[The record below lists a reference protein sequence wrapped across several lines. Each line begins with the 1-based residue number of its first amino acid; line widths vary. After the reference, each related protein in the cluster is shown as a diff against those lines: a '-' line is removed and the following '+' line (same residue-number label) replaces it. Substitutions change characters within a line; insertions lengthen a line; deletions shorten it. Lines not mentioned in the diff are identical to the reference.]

1 MEGNQW
7 GRIYQ
12 RVLRITQ
19 TRSSSACLLIARH
32 LVWGEA
38 MHLSRIR
45 VAMALSLALLVASA
59 CAEGPG
65 GRPGQ
70 SDGQNQATQ
79 SLIVSAKDFS
89 RSRFEDSTNV
99 TNRWFPLKPG
109 TQYVYTGHAFDDG
122 ERIRRRVVSTVTDLT
137 KVVAGV
143 EVRVVWDRDYDD
155 KELVEAELAFF
166 AQDAAGNVW
175 LLGEYPE
182 EYDDGELEKAPAWI
196 EGIKGAR
203 AGLAMKAEPGRPGTA
218 SYAQGFA
225 PAPLYWDDRARVY
238 KTGVRTCVP
247 VDCYDNVLVMEEF
260 ERRKPGAFQLKYYA
274 PDVGGVRVG
283 WRGPKEEEKETLVLA
298 NLVQLKESD
307 MAIVRREALA
317 LEKRAYKVS
326 NDVYGRTEPILQDA
340 TA

>member
-1 MEGNQW
+1 
-7 GRIYQ
+7 
-12 RVLRITQ
+12 
-19 TRSSSACLLIARH
+19 LLFH
-32 LVWGEA
+32 LVWREA
-38 MHLSRIR
+38 MHLSHIR
-45 VAMALSLALLVASA
+45 VATALALVPLVASA
-59 CAEGPG
+59 CAEDPG

-70 SDGQNQATQ
+70 SDGPNKAQQ

-283 WRGPKEEEKETLVLA
+283 WRGPEEEEKETLVLTD
-298 NLVQLKESD
+298 LVQLKESD
-307 MAIVRREALA
+307 LAIVRRKALA

-326 NDVYGRTEPILQDA
+326 NDVYGLTEAIQHNG

>member
-1 MEGNQW
+1 MQ
-7 GRIYQ
+7 
-12 RVLRITQ
+12 
-19 TRSSSACLLIARH
+19 
-32 LVWGEA
+32 
-38 MHLSRIR
+38 LSRIR
-45 VAMALSLALLVASA
+45 VATALALVLLVASA
-59 CAEGPG
+59 CGEDPG
-65 GRPGQ
+65 GKA
-70 SDGQNQATQ
+70 GQNDRPNKDPQ
-79 SLIVSAKDFS
+79 SRIVSAKDFS
-89 RSRFEDSTNV
+89 RSRFEDSTNI
-99 TNRWFPLKPG
+99 TNRWFPLQPG

-122 ERIRRRVVSTVTDLT
+122 ERVRRRVVSTVTDLT

-143 EVRVVWDRDYDD
+143 EVRVVWDRDYDND
-155 KELVEAELAFF
+155 ELVEAELAFF

-182 EYDDGELEKAPAWI
+182 EYEDGEFEKAPAWI

-203 AGLAMKAEPGRPGTA
+203 AGLAMKAEPDRLGKA

-283 WRGPKEEEKETLVLA
+283 WRGSKEEEKETLVLA
-298 NLVQLKESD
+298 DLEQLNESD
-307 MAIVRREALA
+307 LAKVRRKALA
-317 LEKRAYKVS
+317 LEKHAYKIS
-326 NDVYGRTEPILQDA
+326 KDVYGLTEPIEQDKA
-340 TA
+340 A